1 MILINGKGK
10 ETFMKWFLY
19 YGITLI
25 VFMVID
31 LVWLGFIAKDLY
43 SKYLGYLMADKVN
56 WIAAVIFYLI
66 FIGGILYFVLY
77 PSLMDKNLTNLIIRA
92 ALFGFITYATYDLTN
107 LATIK
112 DWPIQIT
119 IIDLIWGT
127 TLSTS
132 VSVISY
138 FIINLLG

>member
-1 MILINGKGK
+1 
-10 ETFMKWFLY
+10 MKWFLY
-19 YGITLI
+19 YGIALG

-31 LVWLGFIAKDLY
+31 LIWLGFVAKDLY

-56 WIAAVIFYLI
+56 WLAALIFYLV
-66 FIGGILYFVLY
+66 FIGGVCYFVLY
-77 PSLMDKNLTNLIIRA
+77 PSLMDKNIMNLIIRA
-92 ALFGFITYATYDLTN
+92 VLFGFITYATYDLTN
-107 LATIK
+107 LATLK
-112 DWPIQIT
+112 DWPIHIT